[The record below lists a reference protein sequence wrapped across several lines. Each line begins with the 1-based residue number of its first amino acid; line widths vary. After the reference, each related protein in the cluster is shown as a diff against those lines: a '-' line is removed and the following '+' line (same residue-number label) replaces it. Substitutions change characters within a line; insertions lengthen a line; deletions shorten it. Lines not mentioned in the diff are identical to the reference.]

1 MHKPTGIRVFCTQ
14 ERSQLQN
21 KERAL
26 EILRA
31 KLLERQIAEA
41 NARESSERKS
51 QVGTGDR
58 SEKIRTY
65 NYKDNRTTDHR
76 LGANFSLEPVLAG
89 QLEEMIGACIAEEQR
104 RQMEDLV
111 QEEDR

>member
-1 MHKPTGIRVFCTQ
+1 M
-14 ERSQLQN
+14 
-21 KERAL
+21 

-31 KLLERQIAEA
+31 KLYEIQLEEA
-41 NARESSERKS
+41 NKKERDARLM

-76 LGANFSLEPVLAG
+76 LGSNFSLESILSG
-89 QLEEMIGACIAEEQR
+89 QLEEVINACIAQEQKL
-104 RQMEDLV
+104 QMEKIDINN
-111 QEEDR
+111 Q